1 MSRIQLSTALFAAVL
16 GIVAIA
22 PNAAADAWNKKTFV
36 TINEPMEVAGVT
48 LVPGTYVFKLAD
60 SQADRHI
67 VMIQSQNEDKTYA
80 TVFAIP
86 DYRLQPS
93 GDTKFVFWETPAG
106 QPKALRAWFY
116 PGDNYGQEF
125 MYPKEQATQI
135 AKVQSTQQ
143 NVPTAPA
150 EKPAPLQ
157 EPQVAQNTPP
167 PPPAPQANP
176 QPAPQT
182 APQTAPAQPQTQ
194 QPSQQVAQNTRPQT
208 LPQTASNLPLLTL
221 LGFLSIGAAFG
232 IGAIAKRMA

>member
-1 MSRIQLSTALFAAVL
+1 MNRIKLSTALFAAVL

-22 PNAAADAWNKKTFV
+22 PNAAADAWNKKTIV

-67 VMIQSQNEDKTYA
+67 VMIQNQDQDKTYA

-93 GDTKFVFWETPAG
+93 GDTKFLFWETPAG

-135 AKVQSTQQ
+135 AQVQSTHQE
-143 NVPTAPA
+143 VPTAPA
-150 EKPAPLQ
+150 EQPAPLQ

-167 PPPAPQANP
+167 PPPVPQANP
-176 QPAPQT
+176 QPT
-182 APQTAPAQPQTQ
+182 PQTAPAQPEAP
-194 QPSQQVAQNTRPQT
+194 QPSQQVAENTRPQT

-232 IGAIAKRMA
+232 IGAFAKRMA